1 MTMRRLARLWKILQ
15 EMTGDSDYARYSEHL
30 RARHPG
36 YPLPSRREFY
46 LARLE
51 EKYARPS
58 RCC

>member
-1 MTMRRLARLWKILQ
+1 MKRLRRCWAALARVLG
-15 EMTGDSDYARYSEHL
+15 EGEYARYCEHL

-36 YPLPSRREFY
+36 RPLPTAKEFY
-46 LARLE
+46 RARLE

>member
-1 MTMRRLARLWKILQ
+1 MRLLRAIWKVLG
-15 EMTGDSDYARYSEHL
+15 ELSGETNYRRYCEHL
-30 RARHPG
+30 RLHHPERR
-36 YPLPSRREFY
+36 LPSEREFF

>member
-1 MTMRRLARLWKILQ
+1 MRRLVKLWKILQ
-15 EMTGDSDYARYSEHL
+15 EITGDSDYARYCEDL
-30 RARHPG
+30 RARDPGHP
-36 YPLPSRREFY
+36 LLSAREFY

>member
-1 MTMRRLARLWKILQ
+1 MRFLCAIWKVLG
-15 EMTGDSDYARYSEHL
+15 ELTGEADYRRYCEHL
-30 RARHPG
+30 RARHPERD
-36 YPLPSRREFY
+36 LPSEREFF